1 MAIGL
6 VIYKKAAA
14 CRGIAGT
21 QHSKISMSLKPLG
34 AALGYNG
41 SQTEKTNK
49 RLTDNYIRK

>member
-1 MAIGL
+1 MT
-6 VIYKKAAA
+6 YKKAAA
-14 CRGIAGT
+14 YRGIAST

-34 AALGYNG
+34 AALGYNS